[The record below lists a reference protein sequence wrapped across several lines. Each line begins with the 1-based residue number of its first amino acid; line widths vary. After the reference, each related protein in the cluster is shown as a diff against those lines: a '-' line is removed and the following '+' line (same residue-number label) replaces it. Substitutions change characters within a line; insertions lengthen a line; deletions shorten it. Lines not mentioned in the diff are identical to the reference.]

1 MRHEAAGMKVGIL
14 APVLPESLGGGHTF
28 EHEIFEQLIESAKN
42 SKHEFVVFETS
53 NTGVGSGNLKRVPL
67 KPPAVRKAQSKLSKV
82 GRTLRFAPRKIVHLF
97 ESKWAEEIF
106 AREGIEFFLNV
117 SSGTATLEVPFLT
130 IVWDLQH
137 RVNPFF
143 PEVSTDGTWQSRETY
158 FSLILKRATYV
169 IVGTQAGKQEVQT
182 FYGVPDERIRI
193 LPHPTPR
200 FALEQNPADDV
211 HLSKYKLPQDYVFY
225 PAQFW
230 SHKNHVGLLH
240 AIDRLKRSENLRLP
254 VVFTGSDQG
263 NERHVRQ
270 LVRTLQLEDQV
281 HFLGH
286 VSRET
291 LKALY
296 QNAFALCYASFSG
309 PENLPPLEA
318 FASGC
323 PVVAADIPGASE
335 QLGDAALL
343 VNPAKELDIAQA
355 LKSLFQDKAK
365 RENLITR
372 GKERARR
379 FTGSDFAK
387 GLLDLLDEFQPIRRC
402 WPPPA

>member
-14 APVLPESLGGGHTF
+14 APVLAETLGGGHTF
-28 EHEIFEQLIESAKN
+28 EQEIFEQLLESAKN

-53 NTGVGSGNLKRVPL
+53 SRGVQSGNLKRVRL

-97 ESKWAEEIF
+97 ENKWVEEIL
-106 AREGIEFFLNV
+106 AREGIEFFLNIG
-117 SSGTATLEVPFLT
+117 SGTATLEVPFLT

-137 RVNPFF
+137 RMNPFF
-143 PEVSTDGTWQSRETY
+143 PEVSADGTWQSREEY
-158 FSLILKRATYV
+158 FTLILKRATYV
-169 IVGTQAGKQEVQT
+169 IVGTQAGKREVQM

-200 FALEQNPADDV
+200 FALEESPSDDV
-211 HLSKYKLPQDYVFY
+211 DLSKYKLPRDYVFY

-240 AIDRLKRSENLRLP
+240 AVHHLKQQDNLRLP

-263 NERHVRQ
+263 NESHVRQ
-270 LVRTLQLEDQV
+270 VVRTLQLEDQV

-286 VSRET
+286 VSRQT
-291 LKALY
+291 LNALY
-296 QNAFALCYASFSG
+296 QNAFVLCYASFSG
-309 PENLPPLEA
+309 PENFPPLEA
-318 FASGC
+318 FALGC

-335 QLGDAALL
+335 QLGDTALL
-343 VNPAKELDIAQA
+343 IDPANELEIAGA
-355 LKSLFQDKAK
+355 LKSLFQDKGK
-365 RENLITR
+365 RESLIAR

-379 FTGSDFAK
+379 FTGGDFAK
-387 GLLDLLDEFQPIRRC
+387 GLLDLLDEFQPIRRS